1 LTTST
6 ITKPDRDLIIRF
18 RGRSQEQLLD
28 LDSSPVAVAA
38 VAREWLKGN
47 EPIEPSVLPPKTS
60 QVLYA
65 YLSDERVYG
74 NRLLTM
80 PSDSPIW
87 LSFSNRNFSQA
98 IGPRTIGNM
107 CERYLGTGKV
117 HTTRHTAAVNL
128 SHQKRVKGL
137 RIHGRSS

>member
-1 LTTST
+1 MGHLAS
-6 ITKPDRDLIIRF
+6 
-18 RGRSQEQLLD
+18 
-28 LDSSPVAVAA
+28 
-38 VAREWLKGN
+38 WLKHLHFEGTRCILSWPRRKGN
-47 EPIEPSVLPPKTS
+47 EPMEPSVLPAKTS

-80 PSDSPIW
+80 PSDSPVW
-87 LSFSNRNFSQA
+87 LSFSDRNFGQA
-98 IGPRTIGNM
+98 IGPRTISNI

-128 SHQKRVKGL
+128 SHQKGVKGL

>member
-1 LTTST
+1 MA
-6 ITKPDRDLIIRF
+6 IYRDLIIRF
-18 RGRSQEQLLD
+18 RGRLQEQLLD
-28 LDSSPVAVAA
+28 LESSQVAVAA

-47 EPIEPSVLPPKTS
+47 EPMEPSVLPPKRS

-80 PSDSPIW
+80 PSDSLIW

-98 IGPRTIGNM
+98 IGPRTISNI

-117 HTTRHTAAVNL
+117 HATRHTAAVNL
-128 SHQKRVKGL
+128 SHQKG
-137 RIHGRSS
+137 